1 MNFYLDDSNLKYGLV
16 HDLLDYQLS
25 RNSSI
30 RYWHRKRKEIPN
42 YVKFEQ
48 MFDFEDKNA
57 KEIVLESLPGHVHFS
72 YLDDELWFGACWQ
85 MYFSNLYYKFI
96 PKALFDGFIDCEEN
110 IIFENGVRRITLFNN
125 PDDFDLPENRAR
137 QWAFRRKLGIDT
149 IGHEIGKG
157 ENLISDDLPVYITK
171 KNCKIGH
178 TKVIKYLDKN
188 KNLINKKDAIWE
200 ENKEY
205 LEDGITLVSEELNQ
219 IKKGFFGFYLIK

>member
-85 MYFSNLYYKFI
+85 MYFSNLYYKFF
-96 PKALFDGFIDCEEN
+96 P
-110 IIFENGVRRITLFNN
+110 
-125 PDDFDLPENRAR
+125 
-137 QWAFRRKLGIDT
+137 
-149 IGHEIGKG
+149 
-157 ENLISDDLPVYITK
+157 
-171 KNCKIGH
+171 
-178 TKVIKYLDKN
+178 
-188 KNLINKKDAIWE
+188 
-200 ENKEY
+200 
-205 LEDGITLVSEELNQ
+205 
-219 IKKGFFGFYLIK
+219 